1 MNDND
6 TIDNG
11 NSGGTGS
18 GSGNGSGDGL
28 LNGAASGNGE
38 HNYGIGNGNGDDV
51 DITAPITGVLISLVT
66 LSQSLAIHLLV
77 QLILLQLQR
86 PIQLMTMT

>member
-1 MNDND
+1 GIGNGNGDDVDITAPITGVLNISGNSFTLIGNSSSSSVNTAPTTTSNTVNDND

-28 LNGAASGNGE
+28 LNGAASG
-38 HNYGIGNGNGDDV
+38 
-51 DITAPITGVLISLVT
+51 
-66 LSQSLAIHLLV
+66 
-77 QLILLQLQR
+77 
-86 PIQLMTMT
+86 